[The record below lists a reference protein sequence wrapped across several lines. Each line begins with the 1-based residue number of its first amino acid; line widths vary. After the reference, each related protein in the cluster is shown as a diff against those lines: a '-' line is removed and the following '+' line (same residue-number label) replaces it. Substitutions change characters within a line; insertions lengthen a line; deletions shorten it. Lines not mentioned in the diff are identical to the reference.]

1 MLRFRHHLAWG
12 LSEAEKNS
20 EDTVGAIELR
30 SNPYLVLHFHHWIR
44 PLSDGLFDSI
54 ITRNPYACIILY
66 YGFASS
72 PDEKRNVMRDLLCA
86 AQAVD
91 VAAGAAHLAKVG
103 QLVWRVLDRAPIWK
117 DLVERLASGKA
128 NECTHVVPGAGT
140 RWVGALVALELVDQ
154 DTGVVVVVD
163 WANTAGGWAGGDGRA
178 VGLPG
183 VLESTG
189 LVGPGA
195 STTLVSAL
203 VTLRRDKGESMLNQ
217 PVYCVTYREDVD
229 QDTVVTIEVERADTA
244 RNTRL
249 AARDDNL
256 ASVAT
261 SELEESGRSGVVG
274 GSHDE
279 GGKGE
284 NNSEGSGEHDCDCDG
299 EGSLGGVELKEECC
313 LWEMSCL
320 GWAGE
325 KRPKSYTIYG
335 VRWWVD
341 LPPAVFF
348 GLDTS
353 ELLWLHD
360 SSWIVDRF
368 YRETTDGED

>member
-1 MLRFRHHLAWG
+1 
-12 LSEAEKNS
+12 
-20 EDTVGAIELR
+20 
-30 SNPYLVLHFHHWIR
+30 
-44 PLSDGLFDSI
+44 
-54 ITRNPYACIILY
+54 
-66 YGFASS
+66 
-72 PDEKRNVMRDLLCA
+72 
-86 AQAVD
+86 
-91 VAAGAAHLAKVG
+91 
-103 QLVWRVLDRAPIWK
+103 VLDRAPIWK
-117 DLVERLASGKA
+117 DLIERLTSEKA
-128 NECTHVVPGAGT
+128 DECTHVVPGASTRRVGT
-140 RWVGALVALELVDQ
+140 LVALELVDE

-163 WANTAGGWAGGDGRA
+163 WANTAGGWAGSDGRA

-189 LVGPGA
+189 FVGPSA
-195 STTLVSAL
+195 STALVSAL

-261 SELEESGRSGVVG
+261 GELEESGRSGVVG
-274 GSHDE
+274 GSDDE

-299 EGSLGGVELKEECC
+299 ERSWGGVELKEECC

-320 GWAGE
+320 
-325 KRPKSYTIYG
+325 
-335 VRWWVD
+335 
-341 LPPAVFF
+341 
-348 GLDTS
+348 
-353 ELLWLHD
+353 
-360 SSWIVDRF
+360 
-368 YRETTDGED
+368 